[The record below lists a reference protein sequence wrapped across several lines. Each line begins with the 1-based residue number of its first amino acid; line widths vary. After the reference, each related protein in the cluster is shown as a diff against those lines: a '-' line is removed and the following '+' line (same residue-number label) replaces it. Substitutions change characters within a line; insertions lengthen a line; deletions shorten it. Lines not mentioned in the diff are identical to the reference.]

1 MNQIP
6 VEQNSQKQLERLA
19 AQRELYSSA
28 KTYYI
33 IQIIITVAI
42 PVILAVT
49 SSFYTQFA
57 AFSAIFGVCSFVFDI
72 SIIEPIISRKKTK
85 AAKIQELFDCDVL
98 QIPKSSLKTVDDIT
112 VEEVLTHY
120 NAHVKI
126 KTNVEKIKDWY
137 SPIVGELSIKTARIL
152 CQRTNCWWDS
162 KLRKRFSNTLQFGS
176 VSIFILLLI
185 LSYVINLSLVEFTL
199 ILSTLVP
206 FFQFCI
212 KQANDNKD
220 AAVRLNELVLYS
232 IQVWNNALEN
242 SCDDNTMIIHSR
254 RLQDEIFEHRKKS
267 PLILNFF
274 YKIFRDKDEE
284 LMNRTSEI
292 LVQEAIDHHCH

>member
-6 VEQNSQKQLERLA
+6 TEQNTQKQLERLA

-28 KTYYI
+28 KSLHT
-33 IQIIITVAI
+33 IQIVFT
-42 PVILAVT
+42 VILPVFLALL
-49 SSFYTQFA
+49 SFFNSELATFA
-57 AFSAIFGVCSFVFDI
+57 AIFGVCTFVLDI
-72 SIIEPIISRKKTK
+72 SIIEPEIYRKKTK

-98 QIPKSSLKTVDDIT
+98 KIPKSPLKTVDDIT

-120 NAHVKI
+120 NAHIKI

-137 SPIVGELSIKTARIL
+137 SPSVGELSIKAARIL

-162 KLRKRFSNTLQFGS
+162 KLRKRFSNFLKYGS
-176 VSIFILLLI
+176 ISVFIIMLI
-185 LSYVINLSLVEFTL
+185 LSYVIDLKLIEFTL

-212 KQANDNKD
+212 KQGNDNRD
-220 AAVRLNELVLYS
+220 AANRLNDLVLYS

-242 SCDDNTMIIHSR
+242 SCDDNTMTIDSR
-254 RLQDEIFEHRKKS
+254 RLQDEIFEHRRKS

-292 LVQEAIDHHCH
+292 LVQEAIEHNCR

>member
-6 VEQNSQKQLERLA
+6 TEQNTQKQLERLA

-28 KTYYI
+28 KTLHT
-33 IQIIITVAI
+33 IQILVTVAI
-42 PVILAVT
+42 PLILAIVSILNT
-49 SSFYTQFA
+49 ELATL
-57 AFSAIFGVCSFVFDI
+57 SAIFGVFAFVLDI
-72 SIIEPIISRKKTK
+72 SIIEPEISRKKTK

-98 QIPKSSLKTVDDIT
+98 NIPKSPLKTVDDIT

-137 SPIVGELSIKTARIL
+137 SPSVGDLSIKTARIL

-162 KLRKRFSNTLQFGS
+162 KLRKRFSNFLKFS
-176 VSIFILLLI
+176 SILAFTLLLL
-185 LSYVINLSLVEFTL
+185 LSYIINLTLLEFTL

-220 AAVRLNELVLYS
+220 AAKRLNELVLYS
-232 IQVWNNALEN
+232 VKVWNNAMEN
-242 SCDDNTMIIHSR
+242 SCDDNTMIIDSR

-274 YKIFRDKDEE
+274 YKIFRHKDEE

-292 LVQEAIDHHCH
+292 LVQEAIDHNCR

>member
-6 VEQNSQKQLERLA
+6 IKQNTQKQLERLA

-28 KTYYI
+28 KKI
-33 IQIIITVAI
+33 HILQIFLTVII
-42 PVILAVT
+42 PVILAIT
-49 SSFYTQFA
+49 SSFISEIATL
-57 AFSAIFGVCSFVFDI
+57 SAIFGVFFFILDI
-72 SIIEPIISRKKTK
+72 SIIEPEIFRKKTK

-98 QIPKSSLKTVDDIT
+98 QIPISPLKTVDDIS

-120 NAHVKI
+120 NAHIKI
-126 KTNVEKIKDWY
+126 KTNVEKIKNWY
-137 SPIVGELSIKTARIL
+137 SPDIGELSIKTARIL

-162 KLRKRFSNTLQFGS
+162 KLRNRYSKFLKFCSILVFGIILIISYMADLTLIEFS
-176 VSIFILLLI
+176 
-185 LSYVINLSLVEFTL
+185 L

-220 AAVRLNELVLYS
+220 AANRLNELVLYS
-232 IQVWNNALEN
+232 VQVWNNALKD
-242 SCDDNTMIIHSR
+242 SCNEETMIIDSR

-267 PLILNFF
+267 PLIFNVF
-274 YKIFRDKDEE
+274 YKIFRDKDEI

-292 LVQEAIDHHCH
+292 LVQEAIENNCR

>member
-6 VEQNSQKQLERLA
+6 VNQNSQKQLERLA
-19 AQRELYSSA
+19 AQRELYSSS
-28 KTYYI
+28 KRLHVF
-33 IQIIITVAI
+33 QILITVII
-42 PVILAVT
+42 PIILAIV
-49 SSFYTQFA
+49 SGLIQEFAPFA
-57 AFSAIFGVCSFVFDI
+57 AIYGIGVFVLDI
-72 SIIEPIISRKKTK
+72 SFIDPLISRKKTK

-98 QIPKSSLKTVDDIT
+98 EIPKSPLKTVDDIT

-120 NAHVKI
+120 NAHIKV
-126 KTNVEKIKDWY
+126 KTNVEKIKNWY
-137 SPIVGELSIKTARIL
+137 SPSVGKLSIRTARIL

-162 KLRKRFSNTLQFGS
+162 KLRNRYSDFLKYI
-176 VSIFILLLI
+176 SIIVFLLLLFYSLIINMAI
-185 LSYVINLSLVEFTL
+185 LNFIL

-212 KQANDNKD
+212 KQANENKE
-220 AAVRLNELVLYS
+220 AANRSKELVLYS
-232 IQVWNNALEN
+232 VQIWNNALKN
-242 SCDDNTMIIHSR
+242 TCNDQTMIVDSR

-284 LMNRTSEI
+284 LMNRTNEI
-292 LVQEAIDHHCH
+292 LIQEAIENNCP